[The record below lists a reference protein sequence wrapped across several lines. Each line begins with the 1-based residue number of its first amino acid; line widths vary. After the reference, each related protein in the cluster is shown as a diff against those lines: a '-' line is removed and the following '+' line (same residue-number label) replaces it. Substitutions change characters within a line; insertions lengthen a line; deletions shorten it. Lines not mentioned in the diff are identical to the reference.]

1 MKYRFY
7 VETNG
12 DFACWPIS
20 DEWIPKGKMVDLKIP
35 NKMDSHSML
44 VWENDRF
51 DLVET
56 AQNILEDFGHS
67 GVYNLALVNQDVYK
81 RVVEALADAISELL
95 IRSGLYAIT
104 LHNIIKAAS
113 EYVGSDVG
121 WDLKRKILI
130 CAERIE

>member
-20 DEWIPKGKMVDLKIP
+20 NEWTPKGKMVDHKLP
-35 NKMDSHSML
+35 NKMDSHSMK

-56 AQNILEDFGHS
+56 AQNVLEDFGHS
-67 GVYNLALVNQDVYK
+67 GTYNLAFVNQDVYK
-81 RVVEALADAISELL
+81 RVVDALADAISELL
-95 IRSGLYAIT
+95 IRNGLYRIC
-104 LHNIIKAAS
+104 LHNIIKAAC
-113 EYVGSDVG
+113 EEIGSDLG
-121 WDLKRKILI
+121 WDLNMQILI